1 MSATDQAPDSPF
13 ALADAR
19 MAIAPLP
26 TARTLRRR
34 SSLPLQL
41 WRFALLNLK
50 ILRMVLKGHS
60 G

>member
-1 MSATDQAPDSPF
+1 MSADDHVPDSPF

-19 MAIAPLP
+19 MASAPLP